1 MYVIIV
7 YDIDVKRVAKVCK
20 YLRQHLNWVQNSVFE
35 GELTKAQL
43 ARVKSGLLGII
54 DDSEDS
60 VLIYQMRHEKW
71 MDRQVYR
78 GRKKS
83 GDKLIM
89 TVYDRELGHFRV
101 EGESST
107 PISEAIF
114 FIHKTA
120 FLPYYYGFKA

>member
-54 DDSEDS
+54 NDTKDS

-71 MDRQVYR
+71 MDKQVI
-78 GRKKS
+78 G
-83 GDKLIM
+83 
-89 TVYDRELGHFRV
+89 V
-101 EGESST
+101 EKNPVT
-107 PISEAIF
+107 N
-114 FIHKTA
+114 
-120 FLPYYYGFKA
+120 LL